1 MANDDCSQQSEKIAS
16 LEKDVEAM
24 STKMSEK
31 GACSVSPRIDAI
43 ETRLSNQAT
52 RLAVLDKSVETANG
66 SLAGLQASVKE
77 LDTTIADINA
87 RLGQHDTVLAVLKGS
102 IESANNSLVGV
113 QKSLKDMESM
123 LSDNISQLHAKQN
136 KLFTT
141 QAENRAMQSGP
152 RQRGPCLFFAPK
164 VRTTLALK
172 RKPSLYCCLFQFE
185 P

>member
-1 MANDDCSQQSEKIAS
+1 MANDDCSQQSEKIVS

-24 STKMSEK
+24 STKMPEK

-52 RLAVLDKSVETANG
+52 R
-66 SLAGLQASVKE
+66 
-77 LDTTIADINA
+77 
-87 RLGQHDTVLAVLKGS
+87 LAVLKGS

-141 QAENRAMQSGP
+141 QAENRAIS
-152 RQRGPCLFFAPK
+152 QRVENWFK
-164 VRTTLALK
+164 KT
-172 RKPSLYCCLFQFE
+172 SYE
-185 P
+185 